1 MAGVA
6 LGAAGCR
13 LVPVDETGPA
23 AWTHGYLVSPA
34 AGSPAVM
41 YLWITNP
48 TSRADT
54 VMAVRVAGADSA
66 QVHRNMSMGNGMEHM
81 TPVPALPVNAH
92 DTVKFVPGGLH
103 IMVFGLSPA
112 VRAGDST
119 SVTVTFRNAGDAQGW
134 ARVITYAQVDSLVA
148 R

>member
-1 MAGVA
+1 MAGA
-6 LGAAGCR
+6 LTAAAGCR
-13 LVPVDETGPA
+13 LVPVDETGAA
-23 AWTHGYLVSPA
+23 AWTRGYLVSPA

-92 DTVKFVPGGLH
+92 DTVRFVPGGLH
-103 IMVFGLSPA
+103 LMVFGLSPA
-112 VRAGDST
+112 VRSGDSA